1 MKKITYGIA
10 FIGLIVSGC
19 IYLHLAAKYIF
30 VRILRNSKHLQPN
43 NFVHWATWLA
53 AVWGLA
59 ALGFVFSEGIPVFS
73 WMGAI
78 SGAVCFSPLSII
90 LPSYC
95 WIYDHGEYR
104 TGTMDQ
110 KVFYWFHWL
119 LFTRLVCLCALV
131 GFMPSPTRFI
141 LHTPQAPV
149 MVSLMNF
156 SLTILQHAFLTGRRI
171 SPNIMLMV

>member
-1 MKKITYGIA
+1 MKKITYSIA
-10 FIGLIVSGC
+10 FIGLVVSGC

-30 VRILRNSKHLQPN
+30 VHILRNSKHFQSN
-43 NFVHWATWLA
+43 TFVHWATWLG

-104 TGTMDQ
+104 TGTIGQ
-110 KVFYWFHWL
+110 KVFYWFHWPSL
-119 LFTRLVCLCALV
+119 PLVCLCALV

-141 LHTPQAPV
+141 LHTPQTPI
-149 MVSLMNF
+149 MVSLINL
-156 SLTILQHAFLTGRRI
+156 SLTILGHAFPRGRCI